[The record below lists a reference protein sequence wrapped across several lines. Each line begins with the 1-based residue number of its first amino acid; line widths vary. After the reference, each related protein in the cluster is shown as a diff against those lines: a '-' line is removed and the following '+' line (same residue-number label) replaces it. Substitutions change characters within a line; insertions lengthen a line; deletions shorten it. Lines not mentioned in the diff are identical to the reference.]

1 MILCIL
7 FWKPSKCDC
16 FPGEIKHSR
25 FVIFFFFFLFSSNIL
40 FHSVIKSFIDLW
52 IFFKELNLST
62 AFAFGI
68 KVYYLAK

>member
-25 FVIFFFFFLFSSNIL
+25 FVIFFFFFLFSSL
-40 FHSVIKSFIDLW
+40 PTDA
-52 IFFKELNLST
+52 IFVVE
-62 AFAFGI
+62 
-68 KVYYLAK
+68 V